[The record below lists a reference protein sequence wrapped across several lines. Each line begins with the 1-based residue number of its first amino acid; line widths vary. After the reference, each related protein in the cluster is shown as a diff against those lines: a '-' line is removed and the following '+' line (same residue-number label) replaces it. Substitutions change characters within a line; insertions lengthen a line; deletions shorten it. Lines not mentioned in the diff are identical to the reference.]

1 MRELAKGR
9 GVIIMGLERAEKL
22 VAVAVS
28 DQRKLTVVGTG
39 RGGRDKT
46 VNISGEELAHHA
58 GHRARMGRVIAD
70 KIKPSGLVVVAKA
83 KAAGA

>member
-1 MRELAKGR
+1 MRQP
-9 GVIIMGLERAEKL
+9 

-28 DQRKLTVVGTG
+28 DQRKLTAIGTG

-46 VNISGEELAHHA
+46 VTISGEGLVHHA
-58 GHRARMGRVIAD
+58 GHRARMGREIAD

-83 KAAGA
+83 KAARA